1 MKLRTP
7 LVTLAY
13 LLAAALTALADTPRP
28 NFSGTWELDQT
39 KSHSIPPD
47 MKQTMTVVH
56 NGDKV
61 SLEVKITTA
70 QGERTQ
76 KDEFVLDG
84 KEVDFTPPPP
94 RPDAPPARGKRKG
107 AWLPNGKGFFLEEEI
122 QTKNPQGQDVTIIVA
137 RKWTAWPDGTISIET
152 IQETPRGTFNNKRVF
167 VKAVPKA

>member
-1 MKLRTP
+1 MRLRTP
-7 LVTLAY
+7 LVTLAC
-13 LLAAALTALADTPRP
+13 LLAAAVAALADSPRP

-56 NGDKV
+56 SGDKV
-61 SLEVKITTA
+61 SLEVKIVSA

-84 KEVDFTPPPP
+84 KEVEYNPPPP
-94 RPDAPPARGKRKG
+94 RPDAPPAKGKRKG

-122 QTKNPQGQDVTIIVA
+122 QTKNPQGQDVTILVS

-167 VKAVPKA
+167 NKKA

>member
-1 MKLRTP
+1 MRLRTP
-7 LVTLAY
+7 LVTLAC
-13 LLAAALTALADTPRP
+13 LLAATAAALADAPRP

-56 NGDKV
+56 SGDKV
-61 SLEVKITTA
+61 SLEVKITGA
-70 QGERTQ
+70 QGERVQ
-76 KDEFVLDG
+76 KDEFTLDG

-94 RPDAPPARGKRKG
+94 RPDAPAAKGKRKG

-122 QTKNPQGQDVTIIVA
+122 QTKNPQGQDVTLIVS

-167 VKAVPKA
+167 NKKA